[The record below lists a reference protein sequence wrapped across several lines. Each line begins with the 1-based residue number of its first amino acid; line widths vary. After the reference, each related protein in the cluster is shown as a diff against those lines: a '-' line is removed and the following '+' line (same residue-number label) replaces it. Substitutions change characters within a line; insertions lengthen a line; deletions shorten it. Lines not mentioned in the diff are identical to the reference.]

1 MGITCSSAKNK
12 SKSTNKHEE
21 HEEKSSNKDIT
32 SLNQTS
38 NKVPCCTNTTNVVD
52 KKSKPKTL
60 RFIKDDNMFC
70 CSICFDVYNDNDRY
84 PGLFLCG
91 HTICFQCIDQCNYNR
106 NYYRCP
112 FCKAPTNTKPT
123 KNYALMEVIDKM
135 QFIIKFNNEI
145 EIKYNPDNKPLTK
158 KCQSDSDHVFK
169 YSEKEN
175 VNCHT
180 CGQFKICSYCTK
192 CDDDSLVNCYHC
204 MNKNTNYNE
213 RNNIKNGLYNSNIF
227 GCLCKEGKQNIQ
239 LVDKNSSKNC
249 LSCNLNFYDCGVFA
263 CLNCNFNFCFDCY
276 YDHNKKY
283 GHKNIIPSPITSF
296 SASSSSFP
304 KRKQTQSN
312 VVTFRNKENNKDFT
326 FVVSSKEDYKRK
338 IDRNLI
344 ENNIN
349 YTNNLK
355 RDNIKEVKEFRHN
368 FGKFTNMSYIS
379 SF

>member
-21 HEEKSSNKDIT
+21 HEEKGSNKNKT

-38 NKVPCCTNTTNVVD
+38 NKVPCCTNATNVVE
-52 KKSKPKTL
+52 KKSKPKNLTL
-60 RFIKDDNMFC
+60 TKDDNIFC
-70 CSICFDVYNDNDRY
+70 CSICFDVYNDKDKY

-91 HTICFQCIDQCNYNR
+91 HTVCFQCIDQFNYNR

-112 FCKAPTNTKPT
+112 FCKAITNTRPT
-123 KNYALMEVIDKM
+123 KNYALMEIIEKL
-135 QFIIKFNNEI
+135 QLIIKFNNEI

-158 KCQSDSDHVFK
+158 KCQSESDHIFK

-204 MNKNTNYNE
+204 IDKNTKYNE
-213 RNNIKNGLYNSNIF
+213 RNNIKNGLYNCNIF
-227 GCLCKEGKQNIQ
+227 GCLCNKGKQNIQ
-239 LVDKNSSKNC
+239 WISEYSSKDC
-249 LSCNLNFYDCGVFA
+249 LSCNLNFYDHGVFA
-263 CLNCNFNFCFDCY
+263 CLNCNFNFCFSCY
-276 YDHNKKY
+276 YEHYKKNRN
-283 GHKNIIPSPITSF
+283 KNIIPSPISGS
-296 SASSSSFP
+296 SASSPLFP
-304 KRKQTQSN
+304 KRKQTRSN
-312 VVTFRNKENNKDFT
+312 VVTFTNKQFDKNFT
-326 FVVSSKEDYKRK
+326 FVISSTEDNKRK
-338 IDRNLI
+338 IARNLV

-355 RDNIKEVKEFRHN
+355 KDNIHEIKESYHEFK
-368 FGKFTNMSYIS
+368 KFTSISYIS
-379 SF
+379 SE